1 MPIIYSCG
9 SRMAALLLFC
19 ASLVL
24 AGPADSLL
32 ARSAQLFS
40 GKQSLS
46 LDFSLRVLQAATGGE
61 SQTQGSLL
69 VGERNRFKLRVP
81 GMEFYSDGVQLWQY
95 NPAQKQVMVKLLA
108 DLESQFHPSEILFKY
123 QQCKPRSLRSELWQG
138 RKVHVLQLD
147 PSRYKGQFT
156 EMEVWLYPVSLAPL
170 RLKTVDNLHNLSW
183 YTVSNL
189 MKVKTSDK
197 DFVFV
202 PPKGV
207 DEIDMR

>member
-1 MPIIYSCG
+1 M
-9 SRMAALLLFC
+9 SRIHSIFALLLLA
-19 ASLVL
+19 ASLAL
-24 AGPADSLL
+24 AGPADSIL

-40 GKQSLS
+40 GKQGLS
-46 LDFSLRVLQAATGGE
+46 LDFSLRVLQAATGSE
-61 SQTQGSLL
+61 NQTQGSLL
-69 VGERNRFKLRVP
+69 VGERNRFRLRVP

-123 QQCKPRSLRSELWQG
+123 QQCKPRSLKSELWQG
-138 RKVHVLQLD
+138 KKVHVLQLD
-147 PSRYKGQFT
+147 PSRYKGQFS
-156 EMEVWLYPVSLAPL
+156 EMEVWLDPVSLAPV

-189 MKVKTSDK
+189 KKVKASDK

-202 PPKGV
+202 VPKGV